1 MKIYRRILSLM
12 LVILLITAACSVS
25 TVSVTAANPQP
36 QTSGDFTYVRWSDG
50 SVTIIGCSSKK
61 AELVIPAEIDGYP
74 VSSIRGEI
82 MDNKK
87 ALKSV
92 IISEGIKTISGA
104 FEGCKKLETVVLPDS
119 LTTIG
124 LSAFEEC
131 ELLNNINIPD
141 GVTLIDTN
149 AFSGC
154 LKLTNIDIPDS
165 VTEIGEYAF
174 SGTEISVLDLP
185 DNLVSIGEHAFS
197 AINIKEI
204 TIPESVE
211 FIGESAFSHCQYLE
225 TISLPEYTYINMSGD
240 PFELTL
246 WYEAQPEGIIY
257 LDRYA
262 IGYKGHI
269 PYGAD
274 IVFKDGTEC
283 IVSEIFDSAWDS
295 DFVSSIKLPESLKF
309 IGASAFKECT
319 AIESIV
325 IPDSVERI
333 DEYAF
338 EGCKSLKSVNIPDG
352 VTKLDYVFR
361 YSGIESISIPAS
373 VTSMK
378 EAFSDC
384 NNLSEVAF
392 ADGIEEISDYA
403 FSGCEMLQALE
414 LPSSVKTIGGYAF
427 RNCEALSEVTFE
439 GQAEYIGSD
448 VFENTAW
455 LSSKPEGFVYLGD
468 TLIAYNGIDNILSEL
483 VLPDNTRAIAGS
495 VFEGAKALK
504 RITIPNG
511 VLVINDHAFLRSG
524 LEEIVIPD
532 TVCYIGRGIC
542 ANTPV
547 EFVVINGS
555 GTIGHQ
561 AFYSCA
567 NLMSVTISA
576 NIDEIGDYAF
586 GVVTN
591 PENGNSEYIKGF
603 TIYGYANSYA
613 EVYAINCGFKF
624 VEIISELIGD
634 VNQDQRVSVRDATLI
649 QKYLAGLIYVDSK
662 ILAFADVN
670 GDNKVNIKDAT
681 AIQKYVA
688 GIIDSF
694 S

>member
-1 MKIYRRILSLM
+1 MKTYRRILSLM
-12 LVILLITAACSVS
+12 LVILLITAAFAVS
-25 TVSVTAANPQP
+25 TVSVAAANPQP
-36 QTSGDFTYVRWSDG
+36 QTSGDFTYVRYSDG
-50 SVTIIGCSSKK
+50 AVTIIGCSSKK
-61 AELVIPAEIDGYP
+61 AELVIPAKIDGYP
-74 VSSIRGEI
+74 VSSLRGEV
-82 MDNKK
+82 MDYKK

-131 ELLNNINIPD
+131 ESLKNINIPD

-149 AFSGC
+149 AFCGC
-154 LKLTNIDIPDS
+154 LKLTSIDIPNS

-197 AINIKEI
+197 ATKIKEI
-204 TIPESVE
+204 IIPESVE
-211 FIGESAFSHCQYLE
+211 FIGESAFSNCHYLE
-225 TISLPEYTYINMSGD
+225 TIKLPEDTYINMSGD
-240 PFELTL
+240 PFGLTP
-246 WYEAQPEGIIY
+246 WYEAQPKGIIY

-262 IGYKGHI
+262 IGYKGNI

-274 IVFKDGTEC
+274 IVFKEGTEC
-283 IVSEIFDSAWDS
+283 IVSGILDSALYS
-295 DFVSSIKLPESLKF
+295 DFVSSVKLPESLKF

-338 EGCKSLKSVNIPDG
+338 EGCKSLKSANIPDG
-352 VTKLDYVFR
+352 VTSLDYVFR
-361 YSGIESISIPAS
+361 YSGIESISIPDS

-378 EAFSDC
+378 EAFGNCDS
-384 NNLSEVAF
+384 LSEVTF
-392 ADGIEEISDYA
+392 ADGIKEISDYA
-403 FSGCEMLQALE
+403 FSDCDMLQTVE
-414 LPSSVKTIGGYAF
+414 LPSSVETIGGYAF
-427 RNCEALSEVTFE
+427 RNCKALAEVTFD
-439 GQAEYIGSD
+439 GQTEYIGSD
-448 VFENTAW
+448 VFEKTPW
-455 LSSKPEGFVYLGD
+455 LNSQSEGFVYLGD
-468 TLIAYNGIDNILSEL
+468 TLIAYNGIDKIPSTL
-483 VLPDNTRAIAGS
+483 VLPDNTKAIAGS
-495 VFEGAKALK
+495 VFADAKALK
-504 RITIPNG
+504 RITIPSG

-524 LEEIVIPD
+524 LEEIVIPE

-542 ANTPV
+542 AYTPV
-547 EFVVINGS
+547 ESVVINGS

-561 AFYSCA
+561 AFYSCT

-586 GVVTN
+586 GYVTN
-591 PENGNSEYIKGF
+591 PENGNSICIDGF
-603 TIYGYANSYA
+603 TIYSYRNSYA

-634 VNQDQRVSVRDATLI
+634 VNQDQKVNVKDATLI
-649 QKYLAGLIYVDSK
+649 QKYVAGLIYVDSK